1 MNTWK
6 KVILQ
11 KTNAVTVFRSG
22 HQALAEIEGLRGIAV
37 RGMIL
42 NYLIFFVVTLALN
55 VLFYYQVLSPFIN
68 WLFGGGDGF
77 WAVVRS
83 VVLWGI
89 QLTVAAVFALIA
101 LRISFELLSLWHQSL
116 VLRIIKHFRQIE
128 EQDFSFK
135 VWLANIKNILKE
147 TLKSCLFPIILLFFG
162 LIPVIGPLIVFALAS
177 YLLGRESTVVYLDSL
192 TDPEEAAELRR
203 SWLWLPVIIGWLP
216 TMLAFIPFVGWFF
229 LPLMQT
235 YEVIGFAYLVE
246 KSRNS

>member
-11 KTNAVTVFRSG
+11 KTNAVTVIRSG

-37 RGMIL
+37 RGML
-42 NYLIFFVVTLALN
+42 FNYLIFFVVTLALN
-55 VLFYYQVLSPFIN
+55 GLFYYQVLSPFIN

-83 VVLWGI
+83 VVLWSI

-128 EQDFSFK
+128 EPDLSFK
-135 VWLANIKNILKE
+135 AWLANIKNILKE
-147 TLKSCLFPIILLFFG
+147 TLKACLFPIILLFFG

-177 YLLGRESTVVYLDSL
+177 HLLGRESTVVYLDSL

-203 SWLWLPVIIGWLP
+203 SWRWLPVLIGWLP
-216 TMLAFIPFVGWFF
+216 TMLAFIPFIGWFF

-235 YEVIGFAYLVE
+235 YEVIGFAYIVE

>member
-11 KTNAVTVFRSG
+11 KTNAVTVLRSG

-55 VLFYYQVLSPFIN
+55 VLFYYQILSPFIN
-68 WLFGGGDGF
+68 WLFGGGEGF

-147 TLKSCLFPIILLFFG
+147 TLKACLFPIILLFFG
-162 LIPVIGPLIVFALAS
+162 LIPVIGPLIVFVLAS
-177 YLLGRESTVVYLDSL
+177 HLLGRESIVVYLDSL

-203 SWLWLPVIIGWLP
+203 SWRWLPVIIGWLP
-216 TMLAFIPFVGWFF
+216 TILAFIPFFGWFF

-235 YEVIGFAYLVE
+235 YEVIGFAYIVE